1 MYVSVYV
8 SFFDNIADEISL
20 HMSSNNLIGLKKYS
34 LQIKQL

>member
-20 HMSSNNLIGLKKYS
+20 HMSSNLIGLKES
-34 LQIKQL
+34 NCLQIKQL